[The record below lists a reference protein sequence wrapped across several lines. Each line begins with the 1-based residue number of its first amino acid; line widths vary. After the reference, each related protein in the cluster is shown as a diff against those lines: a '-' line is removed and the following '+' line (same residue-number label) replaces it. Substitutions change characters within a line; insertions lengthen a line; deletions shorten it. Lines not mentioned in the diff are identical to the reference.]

1 MYGVCVPTDV
11 WCRCCRQVISVLS
24 SVVRPGADSTDSAL
38 LAPDDLQRTLMA
50 LARCAKFE
58 SSHDDIA
65 SFCMP
70 SLAVLLHSLLASVEL
85 DSGTGGDELAATGM

>member
-1 MYGVCVPTDV
+1 
-11 WCRCCRQVISVLS
+11 
-24 SVVRPGADSTDSAL
+24 
-38 LAPDDLQRTLMA
+38 MA